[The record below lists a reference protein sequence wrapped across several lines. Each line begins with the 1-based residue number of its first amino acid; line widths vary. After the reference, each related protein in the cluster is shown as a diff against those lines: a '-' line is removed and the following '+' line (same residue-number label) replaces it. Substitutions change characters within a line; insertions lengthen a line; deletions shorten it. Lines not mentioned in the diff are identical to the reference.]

1 MVDKPDSKVKALNS
15 VYRLEN
21 GTDLQFIKSRY
32 VLCIMFGSS
41 GACKGTPYPLSFR
54 REIS

>member
-21 GTDLQFIKSRY
+21 GTDLQFIKSPY
-32 VLCIMFGSS
+32 VLCIMFGSFIRLFYIDML
-41 GACKGTPYPLSFR
+41 TRTYLV
-54 REIS
+54 